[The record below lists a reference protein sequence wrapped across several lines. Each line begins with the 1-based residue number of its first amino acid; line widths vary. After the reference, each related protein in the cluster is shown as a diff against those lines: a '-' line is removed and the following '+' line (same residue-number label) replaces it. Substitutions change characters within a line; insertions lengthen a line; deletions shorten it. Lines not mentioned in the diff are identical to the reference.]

1 MATLFISDLHLSQ
14 ERPHITRLLLG
25 FLQGPARDAEAL
37 YILGDL
43 FEAWLGDDMVLPDYA
58 QTIAELKRLSAVTP
72 VFVMHG
78 NRDFL
83 LREGFTEMT
92 GAELLADEVIIDLY
106 GNRALLMHGDTL
118 CTDDVA
124 YQEFRAMV
132 RDPAWQQAMLAK
144 SPQERLELA
153 RQYREISKT
162 ETQAKGEM
170 IMDVNQQAVEQAMQ
184 RHAVSLLIHGH
195 THRPAI
201 HDFTLDG
208 AAARRIV
215 LPDWYEQGGML
226 FCDENNCRLEKIS

>member
-14 ERPHITRLLLG
+14 ERPHISRLFLR
-25 FLQGPARDAEAL
+25 FLQGPAREAEAL

-58 QTIAELKRLSAVTP
+58 DTITELKRLSAVTP
-72 VFVMHG
+72 VYIMHG

-83 LREGFTEMT
+83 MREGFAEMS
-92 GAELLADEVIIDLY
+92 GAELLADEVVIDLY
-106 GNRALLMHGDTL
+106 GTRVLLMHGDTL

-184 RHAVSLLIHGH
+184 GFGVSQLIHGH

-201 HDFTLDG
+201 HDFSLDG
-208 AAARRIV
+208 TAARRIV
-215 LPDWYEQGGML
+215 LPDWYERGGML
-226 FCDENNCRLEKIS
+226 RCDKSSCSLEEIN